1 MSQEEK
7 KNAAQEPETAEVK
20 TEANTEAKTEAEAP
34 APEKAPKH
42 EKKRHET
49 AALEAKLDAAE
60 KKADDLKGQLLR
72 TAAEYDNYRKR
83 SQREA
88 DQKFND
94 GVSHA
99 VTQILGILD
108 TLDMAANAACTD
120 DNYKKGVM
128 MTLDKA
134 GQALEK
140 LNITEIE
147 AQDQPFDPN
156 LMNAVQQVPPQDGQE
171 SGTVVQVFQKGYKI
185 GDKII
190 RHATVVV
197 AESSLTG
204 SYDPFRYIVKNI
216 YRFQSEF
223 EGSFIV

>member
-60 KKADDLKGQLLR
+60 KKADDLKSQLLR

-108 TLDMAANAACTD
+108 TLNMAANAACSD

-156 LMNAVQQVPPQDGQE
+156 LMNAVQQVPPQNGQE

-197 AESSLTG
+197 AE
-204 SYDPFRYIVKNI
+204 
-216 YRFQSEF
+216 
-223 EGSFIV
+223 

>member
-1 MSQEEK
+1 MSHEEEK
-7 KNAAQEPETAEVK
+7 KNAAQEPEAAEVK
-20 TEANTEAKTEAEAP
+20 AEPKTEAEAP

-60 KKADDLKGQLLR
+60 KKADDLKSQLLR

-108 TLDMAANAACTD
+108 TLDMAANAACAD

-147 AQDQPFDPN
+147 AQDKPFDPN

-171 SGTVVQVFQKGYKI
+171 SGTVVQDFQQGYKI

-197 AESSLTG
+197 AE
-204 SYDPFRYIVKNI
+204 
-216 YRFQSEF
+216 
-223 EGSFIV
+223 

>member
-20 TEANTEAKTEAEAP
+20 AEAKTEAEAP

-60 KKADDLKGQLLR
+60 KKADDLKTQLLR

-108 TLDMAANAACTD
+108 TLNMAANAACSD

-197 AESSLTG
+197 AE
-204 SYDPFRYIVKNI
+204 
-216 YRFQSEF
+216 
-223 EGSFIV
+223 

>member
-20 TEANTEAKTEAEAP
+20 TEANTEAKTEAKTEAEAP

-60 KKADDLKGQLLR
+60 KKADDLKTQLLR

-99 VTQILGILD
+99 VTQILSILD
-108 TLDMAANAACTD
+108 TLDMAANAVCAD
-120 DNYKKGVM
+120 ENYKKGVM

-147 AQDQPFDPN
+147 AQDKPFDPN

-197 AESSLTG
+197 AE
-204 SYDPFRYIVKNI
+204 
-216 YRFQSEF
+216 
-223 EGSFIV
+223 

>member
-60 KKADDLKGQLLR
+60 KKADDLKTQLLR

-185 GDKII
+185 VDKII

-197 AESSLTG
+197 AE
-204 SYDPFRYIVKNI
+204 
-216 YRFQSEF
+216 
-223 EGSFIV
+223 

>member
-20 TEANTEAKTEAEAP
+20 AEAKTEAETP

-60 KKADDLKGQLLR
+60 KKADDLKSQLLR

-108 TLDMAANAACTD
+108 TLDMAANAACSD

-197 AESSLTG
+197 AE
-204 SYDPFRYIVKNI
+204 
-216 YRFQSEF
+216 
-223 EGSFIV
+223 